1 MDRYV
6 LGAVC
11 NVLRLQLSP
20 SMLSL
25 ECVFEDGSAH
35 LDSLTGTDH

>member
-11 NVLRLQLSP
+11 NVLRPLLFP

-25 ECVFEDGSAH
+25 DCVFEDGSAH
-35 LDSLTGTDH
+35 R